1 MLEERIAELEDQ
13 LRSRSDMLR
22 VAQEDKQQYS
32 QDLSRMEHTLN
43 AKDDIIK

>member
-1 MLEERIAELEDQ
+1 MLEERITELEAQ
-13 LRSRSDMLR
+13 LRSQTDLLR
-22 VAQEDKQQYS
+22 AAQEDTHQYS